1 MAASMAGF
9 ACNDA
14 AMKFSFQTIPVAQ
27 GVFMRGVFATLFIAL
42 LCWRMGA
49 FAYRPSRRTMGFLAL
64 RTTAELGATLSF
76 LQAISIMPLASATS
90 MLQVVPL
97 VVTMAAAL
105 VLGETVGWRRWS
117 AIAVGFVGVIIMIQP
132 GEAGFS
138 SAMLL
143 PLVTIAC
150 VTVRDITTR
159 FIDPDTP
166 SVFASVLTT
175 VAVTSFSG
183 ILMPFEGMAPVT
195 LEHLMVFA
203 VAAGFIMIGYIMSVA
218 GMRHG
223 DVAAVAPFRYSVLV
237 WAMSLGYLIFG
248 EVPSLTTLVGA
259 ATVVA
264 AGLYTVW
271 RETRLGRGHVA
282 ATASTRPFSPDE
294 RRR

>member
-14 AMKFSFQTIPVAQ
+14 AMKFSFQTMPVAQ
-27 GVFMRGVFATLFIAL
+27 GVFMRGLFATLFLAL
-42 LCWRMGA
+42 LAWRLGA
-49 FAYRPSRRTMGFLAL
+49 FSYRPSRRNLAL
-64 RTTAELGATLSF
+64 LAVRTTAELGATLSF
-76 LQAISIMPLASATS
+76 LQAVSIMPLANATS
-90 MLQVVPL
+90 VLQVVPL
-97 VVTMAAAL
+97 VVTMVAAL
-105 VLGETVGWRRWS
+105 VLGEKVGWRRWS

-132 GEAGFS
+132 GQAGFD
-138 SAMLL
+138 ATMLL

-150 VTVRDITTR
+150 ITTRDIVTR
-159 FIDPDTP
+159 FIDPATP
-166 SVFASVLTT
+166 SVYASVLTT
-175 VAVTSFSG
+175 VAVTTFAG
-183 ILMPFEGMAPVT
+183 LLMPFEGIAPVT
-195 LEHLMVFA
+195 GTHLLLFP

-223 DVAAVAPFRYSVLV
+223 DVAAVSPFRYTVLV
-237 WAMSLGYLIFG
+237 WAMGLGYFVFG
-248 EVPSLTTLVGA
+248 EVPTTSTLVGA

-294 RRR
+294 RV